1 MAGTIGQAI
10 LQEEKEKEKEK
21 ELELEL
27 ESKRQRKIGKCFVFI
42 RATLREAIE

>member
-10 LQEEKEKEKEK
+10 LQEEKEKEK